1 MEEPDH
7 IPLRFSDEP
16 ISNRPT
22 WVAGGLVLVLI
33 CWMGSG
39 FFSIDPQNRT
49 SMTVEKPDLTAVAVT
64 ESTVEQVTQYFV
76 AEGQSAPERATLIL
90 SEVAGRVMDVFVD
103 KGDIVQAGQ
112 AIARLDVSEATANL
126 ESAIQAQDQAQRTFS
141 NAERLLARSS
151 TTQDAMNIAR
161 TNLALA
167 NAQLLRAQK
176 ALEYG
181 TIVVPFAGHLE
192 RFNIEIGEYIQAGAE
207 VAYIVDND
215 PLTVSFQVPQRTI
228 RDLSTGI
235 DADIEFITGENKV
248 GILTFLARSA
258 DPQTHTFEGEVHV
271 DNTHWSIPAGV
282 SAEIRI
288 PIKQQQAHFISPSIL
303 SVEAD
308 GTLGV
313 KTVDE
318 TGTVVLFSVEVIRS
332 QIDGLWVIGLPDV
345 VRVISIGQGFVNPG
359 EIVQPQ
365 LISDELDSRHE

>member
-151 TTQDAMNIAR
+151 S
-161 TNLALA
+161 LASEIREITA
-167 NAQLLRAQK
+167 NDHSGHKDWEKFSSKQVFD
-176 ALEYG
+176 
-181 TIVVPFAGHLE
+181 VV
-192 RFNIEIGEYIQAGAE
+192 
-207 VAYIVDND
+207 
-215 PLTVSFQVPQRTI
+215 
-228 RDLSTGI
+228 
-235 DADIEFITGENKV
+235 
-248 GILTFLARSA
+248 A
-258 DPQTHTFEGEVHV
+258 DPNQQDDFPKWDRAHAKIIRA
-271 DNTHWSIPAGV
+271 D
-282 SAEIRI
+282 SAMT
-288 PIKQQQAHFISPSIL
+288 K
-303 SVEAD
+303 
-308 GTLGV
+308 
-313 KTVDE
+313 
-318 TGTVVLFSVEVIRS
+318 
-332 QIDGLWVIGLPDV
+332 
-345 VRVISIGQGFVNPG
+345 GFVRGYRDKLRSLFQSNL
-359 EIVQPQ
+359 QKF
-365 LISDELDSRHE
+365 